1 MFFLLFARSPSCGAL
16 YVWSGTRGC
25 LTLLRDRSSCRGVRV
40 QCRGTFF
47 CTVFDL
53 VLCSADACFCTVF
66 DKLVCSDACFCPG
79 ETLNFTGPWSCD
91 VGRRNE
97 LILVT
102 IMNVCSVTSTH
113 VGQDAT
119 HSHDHEVC
127 GFNEHTA
134 TSTARLHRWL
144 FWVLVFHDH
153 LPALLADGGSTIA
166 RSAGG

>member
-1 MFFLLFARSPSCGAL
+1 MLVFARSLINLCAQMLVFAPAKLYAGTHQQRGAPPPP
-16 YVWSGTRGC
+16 
-25 LTLLRDRSSCRGVRV
+25 
-40 QCRGTFF
+40 
-47 CTVFDL
+47 
-53 VLCSADACFCTVF
+53 CSLGRRAQ
-66 DKLVCSDACFCPG
+66 
-79 ETLNFTGPWSCD
+79 NFTGPWSCD